1 MLFCRCPKTN
11 QQKQVSISKQSAK
24 QPSNCQFWQF
34 EGSEIEAYEMSR
46 YIQEISFY
54 QFLIPEYRCLAH
66 PNAQIDNAMF
76 WKNEHGALEC
86 GLLDAWQGLLLLR
99 GWQRRE

>member
-1 MLFCRCPKTN
+1 
-11 QQKQVSISKQSAK
+11 
-24 QPSNCQFWQF
+24 
-34 EGSEIEAYEMSR
+34 MSR

-86 GLLDAWQGLLLLR
+86 GLLDAWQEL
-99 GWQRRE
+99 QS

>member
-1 MLFCRCPKTN
+1 
-11 QQKQVSISKQSAK
+11 
-24 QPSNCQFWQF
+24 
-34 EGSEIEAYEMSR
+34 MSR

-86 GLLDAWQGLLLLR
+86 GLLDAWQVCFCPEPERMIQSFQPATSIQTVGSFMLGSKILFCTSD
-99 GWQRRE
+99 QD